1 MFRGAVEYRNN
12 INTNRRRT
20 ENQSKAGSV
29 MNEKPVAGEGS
40 SPGANSGTG
49 PQPGTGTETGPQQ
62 INNDMTRG
70 NVFRTLL
77 SFAIPLIITGLLQQ
91 MYYIAD
97 SVIVGNL
104 LGEEALAAVGVNT
117 PILNVFI
124 FIITG
129 LVSGYTLLLSHFYGA
144 REYQKIARL
153 SNTFL
158 MITLV
163 LVGVIAIL
171 GFFLKQNI
179 LALLNTPAEILKPAG
194 DYLAIVFCGLPLM
207 VLYNLFGS
215 MLRSI
220 GDSKTPLFAIVLST
234 AINILLDLTFIGVLN
249 WGIRGAAIATIIS
262 QAVSCLYLFLSI
274 YRDHPFFMIIFRKD
288 QWDWRLF
295 CEGFRLGL
303 PRVLQSSVASIGS
316 VLLQNIMNS
325 FGVNVVTAIV
335 TAYRIDSLTI
345 LPVLNM
351 SAAISI
357 FTGQN
362 IGAHNMER
370 AKEGLRKG
378 ITILLIVSVAITT
391 FVVLAGR
398 ILMKAFGVSDEIAA
412 LGQHFFGICAIFY
425 PVLGLQQ
432 AYLGFLQGNK
442 DVVFAAVAGLLMLAV
457 RVATS
462 YLLAGFGLPGIE
474 VIALSE
480 MAGWTLGTVICFVRY
495 RRKEW
500 SYRNP
505 ANGGDEKQEYMAG

>member
-1 MFRGAVEYRNN
+1 M
-12 INTNRRRT
+12 
-20 ENQSKAGSV
+20 
-29 MNEKPVAGEGS
+29 
-40 SPGANSGTG
+40 
-49 PQPGTGTETGPQQ
+49 
-62 INNDMTRG
+62 
-70 NVFRTLL
+70 L
-77 SFAIPLIITGLLQQ
+77 SRYWGI
-91 MYYIAD
+91 
-97 SVIVGNL
+97 
-104 LGEEALAAVGVNT
+104 
-117 PILNVFI
+117 
-124 FIITG
+124 
-129 LVSGYTLLLSHFYGA
+129 
-144 REYQKIARL
+144 
-153 SNTFL
+153 
-158 MITLV
+158 
-163 LVGVIAIL
+163 
-171 GFFLKQNI
+171 FLKQNI

-207 VLYNLFGS
+207 VLYNFI
-215 MLRSI
+215 RFHASI
-220 GDSKTPLFAIVLST
+220 HWRQQDSAVCDCSVDRNQYSSGP
-234 AINILLDLTFIGVLN
+234 DFIGVLN

-262 QAVSCLYLFLSI
+262 QAISCLYLFLSI

-370 AKEGLRKG
+370 AKEGMRKG
-378 ITILLIVSVAITT
+378 ITIILIVSVAITT

-412 LGQHFFGICAIFY
+412 LGQHFFRICAIFY

-442 DVVFAAVAGLLMLAV
+442 DVIFAAVAGLLMLAV
-457 RVATS
+457 RVAMS

-495 RRKEW
+495 RRTE
-500 SYRNP
+500 
-505 ANGGDEKQEYMAG
+505 